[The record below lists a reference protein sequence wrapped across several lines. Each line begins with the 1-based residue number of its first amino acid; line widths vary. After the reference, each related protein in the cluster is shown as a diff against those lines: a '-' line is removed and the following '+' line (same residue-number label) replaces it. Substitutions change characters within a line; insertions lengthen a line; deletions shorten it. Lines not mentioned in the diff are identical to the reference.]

1 LFKLSKA
8 GTLVDGAEVELVP
21 LGLAGI
27 GGGAPGSRGVLVVF
41 DSFVWLGFLRVAFA
55 LTLARLDVEGD
66 F

>member
-41 DSFVWLGFLRVAFA
+41 DSFV
-55 LTLARLDVEGD
+55 
-66 F
+66 